1 MMKKY
6 IFLIVLLFSISNCS
20 NLAQIENNLNDYKH
34 NLDKAVE
41 NTLADYIGSHMEY
54 ESFTLIIAEKSNL
67 LSSITN
73 YLYPLYIVGPSMK
86 EMFCHGEGSFAHYPS
101 SFMRIKDKI
110 VFIQSVR
117 DHHVRNDKKL
127 SKFFNKYSYSSKSGI
142 NGAWNHY
149 LRHAIAFSINEDS
162 HILQFYTNEP
172 DSLFKKNVEFCAP
185 KLD

>member
-1 MMKKY
+1 MMMKKY

-20 NLAQIENNLNDYKH
+20 NLAQIENNLNDYKY
-34 NLDKAVE
+34 NLDKAAE

-54 ESFTLIIAEKSNL
+54 ESFTLIIAERSNP

-73 YLYPLYIVGPSMK
+73 YLYPLYIIGPSMK
-86 EMFCHGEGSFAHYPS
+86 EMFSRGEGSFAHYPS

-110 VFIQSVR
+110 VFVQSAR
-117 DHHVRNDKKL
+117 NHVHNDKNL

-185 KLD
+185 KLQ

>member
-1 MMKKY
+1 MMMKKY

-86 EMFCHGEGSFAHYPS
+86 EMFCHG
-101 SFMRIKDKI
+101 
-110 VFIQSVR
+110 
-117 DHHVRNDKKL
+117 
-127 SKFFNKYSYSSKSGI
+127 SKSGI

>member
-1 MMKKY
+1 MMMKKY
-6 IFLIVLLFSISNCS
+6 ILFIVLLFSVSNCS
-20 NLAQIENNLNDYKH
+20 NLTQMEKNLNDYKH
-34 NLDKAVE
+34 NLDIAAE

-54 ESFTLIIAEKSNL
+54 ESFTLIIAERSNP

-73 YLYPLYIVGPSMK
+73 YLYPLYIIGPSMK
-86 EMFCHGEGSFAHYPS
+86 EMFSCGEGSFAHYPS

-110 VFIQSVR
+110 VFVQSAR
-117 DHHVRNDKKL
+117 DRVHNDKNL

-185 KLD
+185 KLQ

>member
-1 MMKKY
+1 
-6 IFLIVLLFSISNCS
+6 
-20 NLAQIENNLNDYKH
+20 
-34 NLDKAVE
+34 
-41 NTLADYIGSHMEY
+41 
-54 ESFTLIIAEKSNL
+54 
-67 LSSITN
+67 
-73 YLYPLYIVGPSMK
+73 MK

>member
-1 MMKKY
+1 MMMKKY

-127 SKFFNKYSYSSKSGI
+127 SKFFNKYT
-142 NGAWNHY
+142 H
-149 LRHAIAFSINEDS
+149 
-162 HILQFYTNEP
+162 
-172 DSLFKKNVEFCAP
+172 
-185 KLD
+185 